1 MRLKCKKFAFRLLQE
16 LKKTSNPI
24 YSYSFQRKIYT
35 SILIA
40 KKIIGTPMAFSVL
53 RLFEISLISFKL
65 FEIFRVQMEFK
76 ETLERREIMAKRYV
90 YCTCH
95 LLIED

>member
-53 RLFEISLISFKL
+53 RLFEIY
-65 FEIFRVQMEFK
+65 IFII
-76 ETLERREIMAKRYV
+76 TN
-90 YCTCH
+90 
-95 LLIED
+95 

>member
-1 MRLKCKKFAFRLLQE
+1 MHVLIFTEHGYIGSLPFLKFWLRLKCKKFAFRLLQE

-53 RLFEISLISFKL
+53 RLFEIYMFI
-65 FEIFRVQMEFK
+65 I
-76 ETLERREIMAKRYV
+76 TN
-90 YCTCH
+90 
-95 LLIED
+95 

>member
-1 MRLKCKKFAFRLLQE
+1 MHVLIFTEMVYSYIGSLPFLKFWLRLKCKKFAFRLLQE

-40 KKIIGTPMAFSVL
+40 KK
-53 RLFEISLISFKL
+53 K
-65 FEIFRVQMEFK
+65 
-76 ETLERREIMAKRYV
+76 
-90 YCTCH
+90 
-95 LLIED
+95 

>member
-1 MRLKCKKFAFRLLQE
+1 MVYSYIGSLPFLKFWLRLKCKKFAFRLLQE

-24 YSYSFQRKIYT
+24 YSYSFQREIYT

-53 RLFEISLISFKL
+53 RLLEIYMFI
-65 FEIFRVQMEFK
+65 I
-76 ETLERREIMAKRYV
+76 TN
-90 YCTCH
+90 
-95 LLIED
+95 

>member
-1 MRLKCKKFAFRLLQE
+1 MVYSYIGSLPFLKYWLRLKCKKFAFRLLQE

-35 SILIA
+35 SIILIA

-53 RLFEISLISFKL
+53 RLFEIYMFI
-65 FEIFRVQMEFK
+65 I
-76 ETLERREIMAKRYV
+76 TN
-90 YCTCH
+90 
-95 LLIED
+95 

>member
-1 MRLKCKKFAFRLLQE
+1 MVYSYIGSLPFLKFWLRLKCKKFAFRLLQE

-35 SILIA
+35 SIILIA

-53 RLFEISLISFKL
+53 RLFEIYMFI
-65 FEIFRVQMEFK
+65 I
-76 ETLERREIMAKRYV
+76 TN
-90 YCTCH
+90 
-95 LLIED
+95 